1 MRHPSV
7 SIITVC
13 YNAQDTIEATINS
26 VRRQTYDNYEYIIVD
41 GASTDD
47 TMLIVEQN
55 RDAVTR
61 YISEPD
67 EGLYYAMNKA
77 LDMATGDYV
86 WFINAGD
93 RIPHANTL
101 EKIMESSYVLQDI
114 YYGKTKIINSKG
126 KVIGERRLK
135 PPQYLT
141 KYSFLWG
148 MVVCHQSAVVRR
160 EIVGKYDTQYKI
172 TADYDWL
179 LSAIEKAD
187 PNKIR
192 RSRRTYSYFLAG
204 GMSKTNMKKGNM
216 ERFKIMVKHYGF
228 FLAFIFNVF
237 MTFRYVKDRLTRKSV
252 T

>member
-13 YNAQDTIEATINS
+13 YNAQDTIEVTINS

-93 RIPHANTL
+93 RIPHATL
-101 EKIMESSYVLQDI
+101 W
-114 YYGKTKIINSKG
+114 
-126 KVIGERRLK
+126 RRLWN
-135 PPQYLT
+135 LLM
-141 KYSFLWG
+141 SF
-148 MVVCHQSAVVRR
+148 R
-160 EIVGKYDTQYKI
+160 
-172 TADYDWL
+172 
-179 LSAIEKAD
+179 
-187 PNKIR
+187 
-192 RSRRTYSYFLAG
+192 
-204 GMSKTNMKKGNM
+204 
-216 ERFKIMVKHYGF
+216 
-228 FLAFIFNVF
+228 IFT
-237 MTFRYVKDRLTRKSV
+237 MARPR
-252 T
+252 